1 MEELDAA
8 LNPETVA
15 AVIAEP
21 VQGEGGVR
29 VLEHEFLQALREMT
43 RSRGIALILDEIQC
57 GYGRTGT
64 FLAHEQAG
72 IEPDLLT
79 VAKPMAGGLPMGAI
93 LATKEAADPMQP
105 GDHGTTFGGGP
116 FLSHVALHVFDRLSD
131 PVMLAHVKTNGA
143 WMRQA
148 LQKIADRSAKVRA
161 VRGIGYMW
169 GIDIVDPAKDVVA
182 RALDA
187 GLLVCSAG
195 EHTLRLLPPLVM
207 TRADLERGLGI
218 LATAIG

>member
-1 MEELDAA
+1 M
-8 LNPETVA
+8 
-15 AVIAEP
+15 IAEP

-29 VLEHEFLQALREMT
+29 VLEHEFLRALREMT

-93 LATKEAADPMQP
+93 LATKAIAETMQP

-116 FLSHVALHVFDRLSD
+116 FLSAVALHVLDRLSD
-131 PVMLAHVKTNGA
+131 PAMLTHVKSNGA
-143 WMRQA
+143 WMRKA
-148 LQKIADRSAKVRA
+148 LQKMAADSPKVRA
-161 VRGIGYMW
+161 VRGLGYMW

-187 GLLVCSAG
+187 GLLICSAG
-195 EHTLRLLPPLVM
+195 EHTVRLLPPLVM
-207 TRADLERGLGI
+207 TRADLERGLGV

>member
-1 MEELDAA
+1 
-8 LNPETVA
+8 
-15 AVIAEP
+15 
-21 VQGEGGVR
+21 
-29 VLEHEFLQALREMT
+29 
-43 RSRGIALILDEIQC
+43 
-57 GYGRTGT
+57 
-64 FLAHEQAG
+64 
-72 IEPDLLT
+72 
-79 VAKPMAGGLPMGAI
+79 MAGALPMGAI
-93 LATKEAADPMQP
+93 LATKDVADTMQP

-131 PVMLAHVKTNGA
+131 PVMLAHVKSNGA
-143 WMRQA
+143 WMRKA

-169 GIDIVDPAKDVVA
+169 GIDIVAPAKDVVA

-187 GLLVCSAG
+187 GLLICSAG

-218 LATAIG
+218 LATVIG